1 MTSLMAGLITIRGT
15 IFHVEIHSTLLNK
28 SAFQEDA
35 YRPLFTIWG
44 EGSLCTVVSV
54 WGVSVPGLC
63 PGVSVQGVSVQGVSV
78 QGFSV
83 QGGLCQGVV
92 REGSNM
98 GPETETPVNRMTD
111 KRV

>member
-28 SAFQEDA
+28 SAFQEDS

-54 WGVSVPGLC
+54 
-63 PGVSVQGVSVQGVSV
+63 QGVSVCV
-78 QGFSV
+78 QGASI
-83 QGGLCQGVV
+83 QEGLCQGVV